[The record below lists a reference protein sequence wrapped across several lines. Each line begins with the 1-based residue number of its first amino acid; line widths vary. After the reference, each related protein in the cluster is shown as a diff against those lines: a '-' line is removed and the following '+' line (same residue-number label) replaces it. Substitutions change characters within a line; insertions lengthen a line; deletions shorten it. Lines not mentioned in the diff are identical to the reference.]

1 MAQERGLQRL
11 DKLIAAQTSLSRR
24 QVHQLLSRGQVTVN
38 GQAVRR
44 FDAKADPDTDQVAL
58 SGQPLA
64 LKRYSYLMLHK
75 PQGVVCATQDR
86 ALPTVLDLV
95 PEPLRRSGLFPA
107 GRLDKDTTGFV
118 LITNDG
124 EFAHRILSPRS
135 HVPKVYTAWLDK
147 PADGQVVQAFAAGM
161 QIGADRCLPARLEL
175 VDLGGRVARV
185 TLREGM
191 YHQIKRMFGAFG
203 IGVQALHRE
212 QIGGLKLDPALP
224 AGKCRELDR
233 EELEKIL
240 RE

>member
-1 MAQERGLQRL
+1 MAGKQGPQRL
-11 DKLIAAQTSLSRR
+11 DKLIAAQSSLSRR
-24 QVHQLLSRGQVTVN
+24 QVHLLLSKGQVLVN

-44 FDAKADPDTDQVAL
+44 FDAKADPDTDQVTVC
-58 SGQPLA
+58 GKPLA
-64 LKRYSYLMLHK
+64 LRRYSYLVLHK
-75 PQGVVCATQDR
+75 PKGVVCATQDR

-118 LITNDG
+118 LLTNDG

-135 HVPKVYTAWLDK
+135 HVPKVYIAWLDK
-147 PADGQVVQAFAAGM
+147 PADERVVQAFAAGM
-161 QIGADRCLPARLEL
+161 RIGADQCQPARLEL
-175 VDLGGRVARV
+175 VDPGGRVARV

-203 IGVQALHRE
+203 IGVEALHRQ
-212 QIGGLKLDPALP
+212 QIGGLALDPALP
-224 AGKCRELDR
+224 EGACRELSR